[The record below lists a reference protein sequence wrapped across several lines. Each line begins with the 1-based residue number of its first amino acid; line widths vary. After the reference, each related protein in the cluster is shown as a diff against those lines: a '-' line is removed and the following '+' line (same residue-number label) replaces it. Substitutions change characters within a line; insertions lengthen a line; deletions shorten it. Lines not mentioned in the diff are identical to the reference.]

1 MADANEPPADGLWL
15 PIAEIARIK
24 GQARQT
30 VAEKVSRLEADDK
43 LQTRPG
49 DRGTKLVNLAQ
60 YDLAIGDVGD
70 PAREMGAASRC
81 DDDDATSSG
90 DASFRDAA
98 AREKRYKADLAEIEV
113 RTKLRELVDVSQ
125 LGLAVS
131 TAAETIVAVIERVPQ
146 SADII
151 AAAVGKDGPAGAR
164 AALKKIVRQQR
175 VAIADALRKL
185 VADINGDDAARS
197 ARIAEPESVLLWGD
211 LDPDE

>member
-1 MADANEPPADGLWL
+1 MADANEAPADGLWL

-70 PAREMGAASRC
+70 PAREMGAASRR
-81 DDDDATSSG
+81 DDDDATPAG

-175 VAIADALRKL
+175 IAIADALRKL
-185 VADINGDDAARS
+185 VADINGDDARS